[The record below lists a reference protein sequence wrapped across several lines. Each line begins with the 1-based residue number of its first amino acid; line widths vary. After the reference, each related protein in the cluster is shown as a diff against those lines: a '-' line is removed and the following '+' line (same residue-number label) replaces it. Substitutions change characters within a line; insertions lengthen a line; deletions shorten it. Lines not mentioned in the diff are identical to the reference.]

1 MTSQATKI
9 RREETGRPSWTSCCP
24 VWGTPWG
31 WETSGDSRTCVTE
44 TEEVKFNIFDE
55 DLSEQQSFQ
64 NLTDCLNYISFAL
77 LFSGAFFIPYCIA
90 LAFLGIPIFLLELA
104 IGQYSSAGPFT
115 CWKYSPI
122 FTGKFIDKH
131 ISMI

>member
-44 TEEVKFNIFDE
+44 TEEVKFIFDE
-55 DLSEQQSFQ
+55 DFTEQQCQ
-64 NLTDCLNYISFAL
+64 NLKCDCKYLKMFDCLNYILFAL
-77 LFSGAFFIPYCIA
+77 LFFQGLSLSHTA
-90 LAFLGIPIFLLELA
+90 LRWPFWEFP
-104 IGQYSSAGPFT
+104 SS
-115 CWKYSPI
+115 C
-122 FTGKFIDKH
+122 
-131 ISMI
+131 